1 MHTVGTLRMTF
12 DMFTCSD
19 NDLEIIRKENFFK
32 EELTEEERDLVAKR
46 VLMHQKLVKRHERR
60 EKRRKSKKI
69 RIMFDYVNDEE
80 IDEMLLDCKG
90 DEVHIYGCICSYL
103 Y

>member
-1 MHTVGTLRMTF
+1 MHTVETCRMTF

-90 DEVHIYGCICSYL
+90 DEVHIHGCIHSYR